1 MKNKLCSASSG
12 ARVLGFGVLG
22 LMSMVSVLAAPLKI
36 ETIDVAPF
44 GFLGTD
50 GKPTGMWLEIG
61 NLIADEAKLPH
72 ENVLTPFARTAQDMG
87 DGTGS
92 FTIRFTNEQLE
103 QNSIP
108 VATIVSLPTIVVGV
122 KGSDFSQLADLHGK
136 TVGLLRGSKNFS
148 DDLITKFEANDYGQE
163 VKMLVG
169 QHLDGISGSAIGI
182 YYQARQC
189 GLTQDQ
195 LGKPLVLGAQDVL
208 LLISKKTA
216 DDSTVAALKAA
227 VDRLQKQD
235 AFTKVINK
243 YMGDFKWAVTDAQ
256 K

>member
-1 MKNKLCSASSG
+1 
-12 ARVLGFGVLG
+12 
-22 LMSMVSVLAAPLKI
+22 MSMVSILAAPLKI

-50 GKPTGMWLEIG
+50 GKPTGMWFEIS

-72 ENVLTPFARTAQDMG
+72 ENVLTPFARTANDMA
-87 DGTGS
+87 DGTSS
-92 FTIRFTNEQLE
+92 FTIRYTNAQLE

-108 VATIVSLPTIVVGV
+108 VATIVSLPTIVVGA
-122 KGSDFSQLADLHGK
+122 KGCDISQLADLHGK
-136 TVGLLRGSKNFS
+136 TVGLLRGSKTFT

-169 QHLDGISGSAIGI
+169 QRLDGIAGSAVGI

-189 GLTQDQ
+189 GLSQDQ
-195 LGKPLVLGAQDVL
+195 LGKPFVLGTQDVL
-208 LLISKKTA
+208 LLVSKKTA
-216 DDSTVAALKAA
+216 DDQTVAALKGA
-227 VDRLQKQD
+227 VDRLQKQG

-243 YMGDFKWAVTDAQ
+243 YMGDFKWEAPAVQ